1 MNLHVDGFVLMTNV
15 LPTRML
21 ILWPMKMAG
30 QKLGGTSRPVDCA
43 CSPGLRLRWGR
54 DLAETM
60 RNRFGL
66 EIVFVSCLVTKQSIS
81 FEQDYNLEVTRH
93 LDFSFGKGS
102 FEKAYEEVQCRR
114 KQAYDAWVAAKGL
127 T

>member
-1 MNLHVDGFVLMTNV
+1 MNDECPPDPDVD
-15 LPTRML
+15 
-21 ILWPMKMAG
+21 
-30 QKLGGTSRPVDCA
+30 PVAYENGRAEARRDI
-43 CSPGLRLRWGR
+43 SSGRLRLFSGAPSKGWGR

-114 KQAYDAWVAAKGL
+114 KQSLRCVGCSEGTHL
-127 T
+127 VVQ